1 MVGHLHHRRLQ
12 HHMLRASGG
21 FLAALLMLVSATAV
35 LADPPPGN
43 GASCV
48 NFHCGVGA
56 TDPGSAGS
64 PGAGA
69 PPSVPP
75 ISGIA
80 ADASSA
86 NHTSGSGADTGG
98 GTVSVPACTEQ
109 PMSPQPA
116 PTSPWW
122 EGQTSAAG
130 LVVQWVC
137 TGGTTPSTCTYCSV
151 LVPHFAASGAA
162 AAPGV
167 PPAAPAPPPPPDPA
181 VLAQQ
186 AYQQIPIPKP
196 DMHFGP
202 HPDLVAVNIPVW
214 LWVSKVQ
221 VAPVTVA
228 AGGVSVTATPALR
241 SVSWS
246 MGEPVD
252 PSNPGVLAPPVVC
265 SGDAMYTPAPTDVA
279 PTVPPAC
286 GYSYQWRSLKARTGG
301 LGSWAVSASA
311 TWAITWTSNVGQGG
325 TITAPPANS
334 VANLQV
340 GEWQT
345 IGVYAGS
352 ESGG

>member
-1 MVGHLHHRRLQ
+1 
-12 HHMLRASGG
+12 MLRRAY
-21 FLAALLMLVSATAV
+21 AVTAVALLVGLVAPA
-35 LADPPPGN
+35 LAYADGT
-43 GASCV
+43 
-48 NFHCGVGA
+48 GVGC
-56 TDPGSAGS
+56 GKAGC
-64 PGAGA
+64 GAGA
-69 PPSVPP
+69 ADQGHLGSNPSTG
-75 ISGIA
+75 SGLSTGSGEVTKGVSGGGA
-80 ADASSA
+80 G
-86 NHTSGSGADTGG
+86 SGSGPPCAEE
-98 GTVSVPACTEQ
+98 PLN
-109 PMSPQPA
+109 PQPA
-116 PTSPWW
+116 ASSPWW
-122 EGQTSAAG
+122 NGHTAAEGQ
-130 LVVQWVC
+130 VVRWVC
-137 TGGTTPSTCTYCSV
+137 SDGSTPVV
-151 LVPHFAASGAA
+151 LVPHFAASATPGAA
-162 AAPGV
+162 V
-167 PPAAPAPPPPPDPA
+167 PPPPPPDPA

-196 DMHFGP
+196 DIHFGP

-221 VAPVTVA
+221 VAPVTVT
-228 AGGVSVTATPALR
+228 AGSVSVTATPALR

-252 PSNPGVLAPPVVC
+252 PNNPGHLAPPVVC

-279 PTVPPAC
+279 PTVAPAC

-311 TWAITWTSNVGQGG
+311 TWVITWTSNVGQGG

>member
-1 MVGHLHHRRLQ
+1 VACHLHHRRLQ
-12 HHMLRASGG
+12 HDVLTLARAKERSRPAAAAAGVAMML
-21 FLAALLMLVSATAV
+21 LLSATVA
-35 LADPPPGN
+35 LADPPSSGN
-43 GASCV
+43 GVSCPD
-48 NFHCGVGA
+48 NGCGVGA
-56 TDPGSAGS
+56 ADPGSGPA
-64 PGAGA
+64 PGVD
-69 PPSVPP
+69 PVPTV
-75 ISGIA
+75 
-80 ADASSA
+80 ADTA
-86 NHTSGSGADTGG
+86 NHGSSSSTGG
-98 GTVSVPACTEQ
+98 GGGGGANFAPACTEQ
-109 PMSPQPA
+109 PLSPQPA
-116 PTSPWW
+116 ASSPWW
-122 EGQTSAAG
+122 DGQTVAEGQ
-130 LVVQWVC
+130 VVSWVC
-137 TGGTTPSTCTYCSV
+137 SDGSTPV
-151 LVPHFAASGAA
+151 VVVPHFAASGAA
-162 AAPGV
+162 AAPGA
-167 PPAAPAPPPPPDPA
+167 PPAPPPPPDPA

-196 DMHFGP
+196 DIHFGP

-252 PSNPGVLAPPVVC
+252 PNSPGVLAPPVVC
-265 SGDAMYTPAPTDVA
+265 SGGAMYTPAPTDVA
-279 PTVPPAC
+279 PTVAPGC

-311 TWAITWTSNVGQGG
+311 TWVITWTSNVGQGG

>member
-1 MVGHLHHRRLQ
+1 
-12 HHMLRASGG
+12 MLRPASVAGLW
-21 FLAALLMLVSATAV
+21 LALTLLLPSTVA
-35 LADPPPGN
+35 LADPPAGN
-43 GASCV
+43 GVSCPDGG
-48 NFHCGVGA
+48 CGVGA
-56 TDPGSAGS
+56 VAPGGAGS
-64 PGAGA
+64 PGAT
-69 PPSVPP
+69 P
-75 ISGIA
+75 IA
-80 ADASSA
+80 AHGTATATPSSNSTDADSA
-86 NHTSGSGADTGG
+86 
-98 GTVSVPACTEQ
+98 PACTEQ
-109 PMSPQPA
+109 PMNPQPEA
-116 PTSPWW
+116 SSPWW
-122 EGQTSAAG
+122 NGHTAAEGQ
-130 LVVQWVC
+130 VVRWVC
-137 TGGTTPSTCTYCSV
+137 SDGSTPVV

-162 AAPGV
+162 AAPGA
-167 PPAAPAPPPPPDPA
+167 PPAPPPPPDPA

-196 DMHFGP
+196 EIHFGP

-228 AGGVSVTATPALR
+228 AGGVSVTATPALT

-252 PSNPGVLAPPVVC
+252 PNNPSVPAPAVVC
-265 SGDAMYTPAPTDVA
+265 AGDAMYTPAPTDVA
-279 PTVPPAC
+279 PTVVPGC

-311 TWAITWTSNVGQGG
+311 TWVITWTSNVGQGG

>member
-1 MVGHLHHRRLQ
+1 
-12 HHMLRASGG
+12 MLRTATAVMLVG
-21 FLAALLMLVSATAV
+21 LMLLVSATIA

-43 GASCV
+43 GVSCPTGR
-48 NFHCGVGA
+48 CAVGA
-56 TDPGSAGS
+56 VDPGSAGS
-64 PGAGA
+64 PGSA
-69 PPSVPP
+69 PSIGIPVSHSETGGSSNTDD
-75 ISGIA
+75 SGT
-80 ADASSA
+80 SSA
-86 NHTSGSGADTGG
+86 G
-98 GTVSVPACTEQ
+98 GTAVVVPACTEQ
-109 PMSPQPA
+109 PLSPQPA
-116 PTSPWW
+116 ASSPWW
-122 EGQTSAAG
+122 DGQTAAEGQ
-130 LVVQWVC
+130 VVSWVC
-137 TGGTTPSTCTYCSV
+137 ADGSTPV
-151 LVPHFAASGAA
+151 VVVPHFTASAAA
-162 AAPGV
+162 AAPGA

-196 DMHFGP
+196 DIHFGP

-221 VAPVTVA
+221 VAPVTVT
-228 AGGVSVTATPALR
+228 AGGVSVTATPALT

-252 PSNPGVLAPPVVC
+252 PDSPGVLVPAVVC

-279 PTVPPAC
+279 PTVVPGC

-311 TWAITWTSNVGQGG
+311 TWVITWTSNVGQGG